1 MKKLYALSLLFI
13 AFNLVQAQDKSF
25 QLGFQ
30 LSPNVS
36 WISPDSEGLENE
48 GNKLGFSYGIIADFN
63 IAENY
68 SISTGFTLLNS
79 GGKINYPDR
88 QSIDVVDPNNSN
100 TTIKQEFG
108 GRTDADIRLKYIQI
122 PFTIKLKTNEI
133 GYMKYFGQFG
143 VGTAFNI
150 DAVAEEEFTYP
161 GGNGAIKNDDV
172 DYKDEISLFRA
183 SLLMG
188 IGAEYNVSG
197 NTSIMFGINFDNG
210 FLNILSEDIY
220 AEDANGNG
228 VGNRDESFKAIN
240 NSIILN
246 FGILF

>member
-1 MKKLYALSLLFI
+1 MKKLYALGLLFI
-13 AFNLVQAQDKSF
+13 AFNLVQVQDKSF

-30 LSPNVS
+30 LSPNIS

-79 GGKINYPDR
+79 GGKINYPDK
-88 QSIDVVDPNNSN
+88 IDIISQAGA
-100 TTIKQEFG
+100 TISQG
-108 GRTDADIRLKYIQI
+108 GRTTADLRLKYIQI

-228 VGNRDESFKAIN
+228 EGNRDESFKAIN